1 MKLNPDC
8 IRDILLTVETE
19 CNYNHAFEYEKDS
32 EKSKFLVNYSHD
44 EIVYHIRQCSKSGL
58 IDGLKSFDG
67 GDYLLI
73 GDLSP
78 EGHEFISNIRTD
90 TNWNKTKE
98 IAKNIGSDSLDA
110 LRNIAVGVITSLI
123 EHQFGLK

>member
-1 MKLNPDC
+1 MKLNADC
-8 IRDILLTVETE
+8 IRDILLTVESKCT
-19 CNYNHAFEYEKDS
+19 YNHAWEYEKDS
-32 EKSKFLVNYSHD
+32 AKSEFLSNYTHD

-58 IDGLKSFDG
+58 IDGIKSLDG
-67 GDYLLI
+67 GDYIVI

-98 IAKNIGSDSLDA
+98 IAKNIGSDSLDT
-110 LRNIAVGVITSLI
+110 LRQVAVGVITSLI
-123 EHQFGLK
+123 QHQLGPK